1 MPLHRREFGAVLA
14 ICAVTALAYLPVLS
28 FGFVNW
34 DDDIYLYQNTHIR
47 ALDLTFLKW
56 AFTEYYAANWHP
68 LTWLSH
74 ALDIRLWGLK
84 PAGHHATSLLLHMTN
99 AGLAAFF
106 ALRLIRAV
114 EEKGVL
120 LSTNFPSIAAGM
132 TGILFGIHPLHVE
145 SVAWVSERKDLLS
158 AFFFLLS
165 LITYLRYAASPAS
178 NRGRGFLKK
187 RFYVLCVIAYVFALL
202 SKPMAVTLPAIL
214 LLLDWYPLN
223 RFQREAMGRL
233 IVEKLPFVTLSFI
246 SIAVTIVAQQQGGA
260 LSTFE
265 SLPPGIRLVVGIEA
279 LAAYLQKVFWP
290 FSLAPFYPYPKDV
303 HLLSWQFLSS
313 LFIVGGL
320 TLGAVLSAR
329 ISRIPAALWGWYLI
343 TLSPVIGIVQVGSQ
357 AMADRYTYL
366 PLFSVFLGVGLA
378 TAGVMDRLKRLSLRG
393 MAWTTALI
401 LCGLFLFAATVNQ
414 MSIWKDSI
422 SLWDHELS
430 LYPDVPVAF
439 RNRGDARMQ
448 QGLPGEASKDFSRAI
463 ALEPSFAV
471 AYNQR
476 GIALVRL
483 GDVTRALDDF
493 SSAIQLTARPEFSYF
508 NNRGAVYARLGRYD
522 EAIRDYS
529 EALLLRPDAVEA
541 LKNRGMTYLRIG
553 NTEAAQKDF
562 VLAGSLPRE

>member
-14 ICAVTALAYLPVLS
+14 VCIITALAYLPVIS
-28 FGFVNW
+28 FGFLNW
-34 DDDIYLYQNTHIR
+34 DDDIYLYQNTHLR

-99 AGLAAFF
+99 AGLAALL
-106 ALRLIRAV
+106 ALRLIRAA

-120 LSTNFPSIAAGM
+120 LSSNSPLIAAGM

-165 LITYLRYAASPAS
+165 LITYLGYAVSPAS
-178 NRGRGFLKK
+178 GQGHVFTKK
-187 RFYVLCVIAYVFALL
+187 KYYLLCIISFVCALL

-223 RFQREAMGRL
+223 RFQRKAMGCL

-246 SIAVTIVAQQQGGA
+246 SVAVTIAAQQQGGA

-279 LAAYLQKVFWP
+279 LSAYLQKVFWP
-290 FSLAPFYPYPKDV
+290 FALAPFYPYPKDM
-303 HLLSWQFLSS
+303 HLVSWQFLSS
-313 LFIVGGL
+313 LLLVGGL
-320 TLGAVLSAR
+320 TIGAVRSTR
-329 ISRIPAALWGWYLI
+329 ISKIPAALWGWYLI

-366 PLFSVFLGVGLA
+366 PLFSVFLGLGLA
-378 TAGVMDRLKRLSLRG
+378 AAGVMEKLKQFPLRAA
-393 MAWTTALI
+393 AWSAALI
-401 LCGLFLFAATVNQ
+401 MCGLFLFAATVNQ
-414 MSIWKDSI
+414 MYIWKDSI

-483 GDVTRALDDF
+483 GDATRALDDF

-541 LKNRGMTYLRIG
+541 LKSRGMAYLRIG
-553 NTEAAQKDF
+553 NTEAARKDF
-562 VLAGSLPRE
+562 ALAGSLPR